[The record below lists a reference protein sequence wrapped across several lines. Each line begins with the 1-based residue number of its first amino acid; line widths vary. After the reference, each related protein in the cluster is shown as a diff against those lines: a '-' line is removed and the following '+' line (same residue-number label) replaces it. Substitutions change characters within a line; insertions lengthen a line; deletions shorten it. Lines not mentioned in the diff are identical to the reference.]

1 MRIKEFSET
10 GRKPIK
16 ETKPIYEAMMEEAD
30 EINRLLDSI
39 DIPTETDIDQKWIR
53 ENETNEKTN
62 AVPAQPNI
70 DDKTMEEYESII
82 RRLAL
87 EKVRNDLLFE
97 GKLTDAIKD
106 ISLLGLNITREDIL
120 SAIEKEIA
128 KQMAMSKK
136 SEPEQPEEEENLDDI
151 LDDMNNI
158 LGSFKH

>member
-53 ENETNEKTN
+53 ENETKEKTN
-62 AVPAQPNI
+62 AVPAQSNT

-87 EKVRNDLLFE
+87 DKLRNDLLFE

-128 KQMAMSKK
+128 KQMTMSKK